1 MIYTNKQLQ
10 LMKLWK
16 ENRLKRINLL
26 EGSVRSGK
34 TWISLVLWAFWVA
47 SRPKEHSYLMTA
59 KNLTALKRNCL
70 ELLHELVGDY
80 FKYSLSKK
88 EGELFGRRIYLEG
101 ANDARAESK
110 IRGMT
115 LGGAYCDELAQM
127 PEDFFAM
134 LLSRLSAPGAKLIA
148 TTNPDNPNHWLM
160 QNYIRRQD
168 ELNMMTMRFL
178 LDDNTTLDREYVE
191 SLKKEY
197 TGVFYDRFIL
207 GLWKAAEGVI
217 YRQFADDPDKW
228 LIDKPTEDIDFI
240 SIGVDFG
247 GNRSLTTF
255 VATAVHYGYKK
266 LTVVDDYHIEGAKGE
281 IDSDRVNREFIS
293 FVNNLKLKYPFAD
306 IRYCFA
312 DCEAQYLIAGLQKA
326 SKQAGLG
333 LRIGDCEKV
342 KILQRI
348 YCTNSLLNT
357 NRLYILRDCKLLI
370 QGLQNALWDS
380 KKPDT
385 RLDDFSS
392 DIDILDAF
400 EYSFERFILKLTP
413 TAKGI
418 D

>member
-1 MIYTNKQLQ
+1 MQ
-10 LMKLWK
+10 LMRLWK
-16 ENRLKRINLL
+16 TDSLKRINLL

-34 TWISLVLWAFWVA
+34 TWISLVLWAFWIA
-47 SRPKEHSYLMTA
+47 TQPADRTFLMTA
-59 KNLTALKRNCL
+59 KSLTTLKRNCL
-70 ELLHELVGDY
+70 DLLEDLIGDY
-80 FKYSLSKK
+80 FRYSLARK
-88 EGELFGRRIYLEG
+88 EGTIFGRKIYMEG

-110 IRGMT
+110 IRGTT
-115 LGGAYCDELAQM
+115 LGGAYCDELTQ
-127 PEDFFAM
+127 
-134 LLSRLSAPGAKLIA
+134 LIA
-148 TTNPDNPNHWLM
+148 TTNPDNPSHWVM
-160 QNYIRRQD
+160 QKYISRQD
-168 ELNMMTMRFL
+168 ELNMMTMKFL
-178 LDDNTTLDREYVE
+178 LDDNIFLDPEYVAD
-191 SLKKEY
+191 LKKEY

-217 YRQFADDPDKW
+217 YRQFADNPDKW
-228 LIDKPTEDIDFI
+228 LIDDPTEDIDFI

-266 LTVVDDYHIEGAKGE
+266 LTVLEDYHIAGTKGE
-281 IDSDRVNREFIS
+281 IDSDRVNRESVGFCER
-293 FVNNLKLKYPFAD
+293 LRKKYPRHQ

-312 DCEAQYLIAGLQKA
+312 DSEAQYLIAGLKRA
-326 SKQAGLG
+326 VRDAGLG
-333 LRIGDCEKV
+333 LAVGDCAKV

-357 NRLYILRDCKLLI
+357 DRLKIMRGCRLLI
-370 QGLQNALWDS
+370 QGLQNALWND

-413 TAKGI
+413 TAKGVI
-418 D
+418 